1 LDKLGS
7 EVPSL
12 GTFSLDMLGLDML
25 GLDVLGLDMLGLDV
39 LGLDMLG
46 ILTAEL
52 LTCHWSGLGLP
63 KTCAGKRRN
72 STAWTGFPK
81 GSSTTAHITD
91 ASGKEAQLKIGV

>member
-1 LDKLGS
+1 LLITFLLDKLGS

-12 GTFSLDMLGLDML
+12 GTFSLDMLGLD
-25 GLDVLGLDMLGLDV
+25 VLGLDM

-81 GSSTTAHITD
+81 GSSATAHITD